1 MEEQI
6 KQIAERLKG
15 LRDVLDISIADAAKT
30 CGVSEADYQKYESG
44 NTDIPVSILHKIS
57 QKYGVELTVL
67 LTGQEPHML
76 RYAVT
81 RKNKGAGVER
91 TKAYNYESLAQNF
104 INRKA
109 EPFIVTCEPKPE
121 STPITLNAH
130 SGQEFNYILEGR
142 LKFVLNNKE
151 IILEEGDSI
160 YFDSGQPHGMLAL
173 DGKPCRF
180 MAIIL

>member
-15 LRDVLDISIADAAKT
+15 LRDVLDVSIADAAQA
-30 CGVSEADYQKYESG
+30 CGVSVEDYQKYESG
-44 NTDIPVSILHKIS
+44 KTDIPVSILHKIS

-67 LTGQEPHML
+67 LTGEEPHMH

-109 EPFIVTCEPKPE
+109 EPFIVTCEPETE
-121 STPITLNAH
+121 SAGLTLNAH
-130 SGQEFNYILEGR
+130 TGQEFNYVLEGR
-142 LKFVLNNKE
+142 LRFVLNNKE